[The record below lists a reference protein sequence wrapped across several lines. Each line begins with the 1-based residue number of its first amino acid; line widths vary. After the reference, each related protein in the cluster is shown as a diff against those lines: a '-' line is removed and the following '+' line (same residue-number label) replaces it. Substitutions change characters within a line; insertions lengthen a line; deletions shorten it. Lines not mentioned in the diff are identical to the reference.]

1 MRVKSAKE
9 KAETFD
15 ACAAVAAAS
24 VCSYRAHALT
34 FKGPLTVITSFFVIF
49 HQWSNV
55 AAVINTQKT
64 VCFISLCLDFWSIT

>member
-24 VCSYRAHALT
+24 VYSYRAHALT
-34 FKGPLTVITSFFVIF
+34 FKGPLIVITSFFVFF
-49 HQWSNV
+49 HQGSNV
-55 AAVINTQKT
+55 AALINTQNI
-64 VCFISLCLDFWSIT
+64 VFF